1 MYERIMNWHWGNSG
15 DPNMYHDP
23 QTRRNGISYRSNMIR
38 TVQELIQED
47 QPEKAKDILDLAMEK
62 MPVQQFGFYSIL
74 SPIIASYYKIGET
87 EKAREVW
94 KEVATIYQQNLDYYA
109 QLSKYDQDRTVSE
122 IIENMQRYRDLVD
135 IVIMN
140 EDEDKAKDTAAAYN
154 DYIDK
159 FPAFMDNTE
168 DLEYEE
174 DSIEDIKDQIE
185 DSTDG
190 LSLPQT
196 EATEPE

>member
-1 MYERIMNWHWGNSG
+1 
-15 DPNMYHDP
+15 

-38 TVQELIQED
+38 TIQVLIEAD
-47 QPEKAKDILDLAMEK
+47 QPEKAKEILDLAMEK

-109 QLSKYDQDRTVSE
+109 QLSESDQDRTLSE

-135 IVIMN
+135 IVI
-140 EDEDKAKDTAAAYN
+140 
-154 DYIDK
+154 
-159 FPAFMDNTE
+159 
-168 DLEYEE
+168 
-174 DSIEDIKDQIE
+174 
-185 DSTDG
+185 
-190 LSLPQT
+190 
-196 EATEPE
+196 